1 MGKTSQ
7 LMNVQIVEREEGRGG
22 GGVGRGE
29 GDRETERE
37 KSGERRLKCF
47 QKQVNYTI

>member
-22 GGVGRGE
+22 RVGRGE
-29 GDRETERE
+29 GDRETERGVG
-37 KSGERRLKCF
+37 KGDLNVFKNR
-47 QKQVNYTI
+47 